1 MLILIIRFTNIA
13 SLSLIASTYLEKEV
27 DFWAAYLLPLST
39 VWMLIPLMLFW
50 QKEFGMLLVWL
61 SPTLASC

>member
-1 MLILIIRFTNIA
+1 MIIIIRFTNIA

-27 DFWAAYLLPLST
+27 SFWAAYLLPLST

-50 QKEFGMLLVWL
+50 QKEFG
-61 SPTLASC
+61 TL